1 MCARPRS
8 TRAQSSGEF
17 VTLTGYNRSYATR
30 LLGAASLTAP
40 GPRALSSNRIYDEAV
55 KESLI
60 VLWEA
65 ADRICGKRLQATLPS
80 LIESLE
86 GHGHLQLDLDLY
98 EASCSQSA
106 RHRSIGCSNQSARS
120 PAAVD
125 GVIPAAATVI
135 TPDGPDPDLGRLAW
149 PRARLP
155 GNRPG
160 GPLWR
165 QHGRE
170 LHPVADR

>member
-1 MCARPRS
+1 MLQAPAPAPP
-8 TRAQSSGEF
+8 TKSS
-17 VTLTGYNRSYATR
+17 Y
-30 LLGAASLTAP
+30 
-40 GPRALSSNRIYDEAV
+40 RIYDEAV

-65 ADRICGKRLQATLPS
+65 ADRICGKRLQAILPS

-98 EASCSQSA
+98 AASCSQSA
-106 RHRSIGCSNQSARS
+106 RHRSIGCSNQSARP

-125 GVIPAAATVI
+125 SVIPAAATVI
-135 TPDGPDPDLGRLAW
+135 TPRSRSGPSPIGMA
-149 PRARLP
+149 PTRLP

-160 GPLWR
+160 GPLWW

-170 LHPVADR
+170 LHPIPIGYRCCHGLGGGGSAAGPGADA